1 MPFKPGD
8 TNINRKGRKKGIP
21 NRSSEMM
28 KVNIARAVNMGLDF
42 LQEDY
47 QKLRKEDPARAL
59 NLLVKLMEF
68 SVPKLKSVDMEIK
81 GEITNKIEKITI
93 EIKEPKHGNNN
104 KDNNNNP

>member
-8 TNINRKGRKKGIP
+8 NNINRKGRKKGVP

-47 QKLRKEDPARAL
+47 QKLRKEDPSKAL

-68 SVPKLKSVDMEIK
+68 SVPKLKSIDMKVE
-81 GEITNKIEKITI
+81 GEINNKIEKITI
-93 EIKEPKHGNNN
+93 EIKESKHGNN
-104 KDNNNNP
+104 KE

>member
-8 TNINRKGRKKGIP
+8 TNINRKGRKRGTP
-21 NRSSEMM
+21 NRSTEQM

-47 QKLRKEDPARAL
+47 QTLRKEDPSKAL

-68 SVPKLKSVDMEIK
+68 SLPKLKSVDMEVK
-81 GEITNKIEKITI
+81 GEINNKIEKITI
-93 EIKEPKHGNNN
+93 EIKESKHNGNNS
-104 KDNNNNP
+104 NNNE